1 MFDKLL
7 SWLREFQSTPSARR
21 ATRCPGLPPHRLP
34 ISIHALREEGD
45 ERTSQHTAGESE
57 FQSTPSARRATGAPR
72 AALNAIQIF
81 QSTPSARRATAQLH
95 TGHVLHGISIHALRE
110 EGDISLVISLHKL
123 LEISIHALREEGD
136 ERGVHADAV
145 DEQFQSTPSAR
156 RATPALSDKT
166 AQGKIS
172 IHALRE
178 EGDCRFGIQP
188 HPCTYFNP
196 RPPRGGRLNARP
208 KRLTRKQFQSTPSAR
223 RATVCTTTSKT
234 QPRYFNPRPPRGGR
248 QLVVGIP
255 LNLFIFQSTPS
266 ARRATAGPDLTRT
279 RGV

>member
-1 MFDKLL
+1 MFLD
-7 SWLREFQSTPSARR
+7 EFD
-21 ATRCPGLPPHRLP
+21 HIIK

-45 ERTSQHTAGESE
+45 PPSPARPGTRCNFNPRPPRGGRLGIHGVSSTS
-57 FQSTPSARRATGAPR
+57 P
-72 AALNAIQIF
+72 I
-81 QSTPSARRATAQLH
+81 
-95 TGHVLHGISIHALRE
+95 
-110 EGDISLVISLHKL
+110 
-123 LEISIHALREEGD
+123 
-136 ERGVHADAV
+136 
-145 DEQFQSTPSAR
+145 FQSTPSAR

-248 QLVVGIP
+248 RVYNHIE
-255 LNLFIFQSTPS
+255 NTAAIFQSTPS
-266 ARRATAGPDLTRT
+266 ARRATEALDAVELLFDISIHALREEGDGRPYPK
-279 RGV
+279 